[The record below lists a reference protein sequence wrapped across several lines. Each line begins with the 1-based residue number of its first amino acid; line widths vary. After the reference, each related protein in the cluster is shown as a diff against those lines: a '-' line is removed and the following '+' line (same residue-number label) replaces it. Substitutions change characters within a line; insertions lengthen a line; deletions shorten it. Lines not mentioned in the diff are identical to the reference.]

1 MKVTTETEITL
12 RNPKL
17 RLIVNI
23 ALIVIFAALMVWQ
36 MAMASG
42 ERTELKR
49 VLEQMPVLE
58 RDQSLNEQKFLT
70 EQTLFERSRPRMT
83 AQESVL
89 KSQQLQELRNT
100 SDRSRKLLEQQQAK
114 RDELQ
119 KSIRGHQMI
128 IIIGLIATLILLGVN
143 YVLDY

>member
-1 MKVTTETEITL
+1 M

-17 RLIVNI
+17 RLGVNI
-23 ALIVIFAALMVWQ
+23 ALVVIFAALMVWQ
-36 MAMASG
+36 MALARG
-42 ERTELKR
+42 ERAELKR
-49 VLEQMPVLE
+49 ILGQIPVLE

-70 EQTLFERSRPRMT
+70 EQTLVERSRPRMT

-89 KSQQLQELRNT
+89 KALQLQELRKT

-114 RDELQ
+114 RDEMQ
-119 KSIRGHQMI
+119 KAIRAHQMI

>member
-1 MKVTTETEITL
+1 MRATTETEITL

-17 RLIVNI
+17 RLIVNL
-23 ALIVIFAALMVWQ
+23 ALIAIFAVLLIWQ
-36 MAMASG
+36 MAMVSG
-42 ERTELKR
+42 DRAELRR
-49 VLEQMPVLE
+49 VLEQLPVLE

-70 EQTLFERSRPRMT
+70 EQTLVERSRPRMT

-89 KSQQLQELRNT
+89 RSQKLQELRDT

-119 KSIRGHQMI
+119 KSIRGHHMI
-128 IIIGLIATLILLGVN
+128 IIIGLIAVLILLGVN
-143 YVLDY
+143 YILDY